1 MKGLNMKGL
10 NMKGLNMKP
19 LTAKTCIMPLKSAHK
34 VRESALLDLVPQD
47 LDSALAALP
56 LVRY

>member
-1 MKGLNMKGL
+1 MKGL

-56 LVRY
+56 LVLI